1 MWAEEGNASGR
12 YKQTQEKSPE
22 RMAFNTSEGP
32 GPCGDS
38 YTESTSKALL
48 PWGLRELTSMWCFWL
63 VLLPKSLSSE
73 EAGGRGVLFPGS
85 LSPPRCWDP
94 TQEKN
99 VYLKTDSSKGVGAGD
114 PNGAA
119 SGFLFQSSAP
129 GKGDPSACNRVEC
142 LLQPLPSQQAE
153 GGLFLGPWSGQQ
165 RWQTLIIAGG
175 QRLNS
180 RD

>member
-1 MWAEEGNASGR
+1 
-12 YKQTQEKSPE
+12 
-22 RMAFNTSEGP
+22 MAFNTSEGP

-38 YTESTSKALL
+38 YTESTSKALM
-48 PWGLRELTSMWCFWL
+48 PQGLRELTSMQHFWP
-63 VLLPKSLSSE
+63 VLPAQIPQFRRGL
-73 EAGGRGVLFPGS
+73 GGGS
-85 LSPPRCWDP
+85 LPRFPSPHKCWDP

-114 PNGAA
+114 PNGTA
-119 SGFLFQSSAP
+119 SFFPFQSSAP

-142 LLQPLPSQQAE
+142 LLHPLPSQQAE
-153 GGLFLGPWSGQQ
+153 RGLFLGPWSGQQ
-165 RWQTLIIAGG
+165 RWQTLIIAEG